1 MKIDELRQKNINELK
16 KDLENS
22 KKSLEKLLGEIVQRK
37 EKNIR
42 KVRLFRADIARIST
56 VISEKRIISEE
67 EGK

>member
-22 KKSLEKLLGEIVQRK
+22 KKGLEKLLGEIVQRK

-42 KVRLFRADIARIST
+42 KVRLFS
-56 VISEKRIISEE
+56 
-67 EGK
+67 